1 MRHRAVCPGSVS
13 RYCVRFP
20 WRVSDRLTA
29 AQGGETALMS
39 RSNYKSRATGPK
51 SGRRREEL
59 RRILPKSG
67 VSLSAILARPEL
79 LKSVLL
85 LMVLFIAASVI
96 VCWGR
101 DQIYVRDGQ
110 IMTETQLKRVDYRVE
125 DKTATRARREEASRA
140 APRIYRLNES
150 YLERLEVAIT
160 GLPRALE
167 GVEAI
172 EEISEE
178 LIREFQL
185 TEESLPAIQEF
196 ITDGEPSEA
205 WKRYTTRLID
215 EQLRRRPLLSSQ
227 EFQVYTTTLNRALV
241 LPDGTVI
248 SPLRAEPIELRSEMR
263 SDSITRIREL
273 ILAAGFPES
282 VVPYVKARLL
292 SDPQPTF
299 QHDSAETERRAEMAA
314 AEVEPVMVAHEAG
327 EVLYRR
333 GEMLSAGTY
342 ENVIIESQEFAANAS
357 LMDRWMPRVG
367 IAGMLAILCIFLAGY
382 IILAYPRITRN
393 ALRLSAMVAMLA
405 GMLVLSILVA
415 SQVPPVLYAAAIGS
429 TLFAVIVLQLAYDQ
443 RLALFLAAIQ
453 GAFVTL
459 ALNQGV
465 AWFLLLVAGAGVMI
479 LQLRDVRHRNS
490 LIRAAGVTA
499 VVLSIGAVLV
509 GLYEY
514 PLVAGATQQIIWN
527 AVWAGGAAF
536 AVGFVVLGILPSI
549 EKMFGITTG
558 MTLAELRDP
567 KQPLLRQLQQTAPG
581 TYNHS
586 LQVANIAEAA
596 ADAIG
601 ADGLLVY
608 VGALYHDVGK
618 MNKPDYFV
626 ENQSSGVNKHDKLSP
641 AMSLLVIVGH
651 VKDGVELARE
661 YGLPRSLIHFIEA
674 HHGTTLVE
682 YFYHAAKTQASKKS
696 AVTEVE
702 FRYPGPKPRT
712 KEAAIM
718 MLSDAVESATRAMAE
733 PNPARIESLVRE
745 LSHKRL
751 MDGQFD
757 HSDLTFR
764 ELTLIEDAIISRLCA
779 IHHSRI
785 SYPSSKSSSEP
796 EPAPT
801 PKPATASA

>member
-1 MRHRAVCPGSVS
+1 
-13 RYCVRFP
+13 
-20 WRVSDRLTA
+20 
-29 AQGGETALMS
+29 MS
-39 RSNYKSRATGPK
+39 RSNSKSRATGSK
-51 SGRRREEL
+51 SGRRREEM

-67 VSLSAILARPEL
+67 VSLNAILARPEL

-85 LMVLFIAASVI
+85 LLVLFVTATII
-96 VCWGR
+96 VWYGR
-101 DQIYVRDGQ
+101 DQIYIRDGQ
-110 IMTETQLKRVDYRVE
+110 VMSQTQLKRVDYKVE
-125 DKTATRARREEASRA
+125 DETATRARREEAHRA
-140 APRIYRLNES
+140 SPRIYRLNES
-150 YLERLEVAIT
+150 YLERMAVAIT
-160 GLPRALE
+160 GLPRAVE
-167 GVEAI
+167 GAETL
-172 EEISEE
+172 EEISGE

-185 TEESLPAIQEF
+185 TEESLAAIQEF
-196 ITDGEPSEA
+196 VEDGESSRA
-205 WKRYTTRLID
+205 WQRYTTRLIE

-227 EFQVYTTTLNRALV
+227 EFQIYTTTLNRALV
-241 LPDGTVI
+241 LPDGTLV
-248 SPLRAEPIELRSEMR
+248 SPLRGEPIELRSEMR
-263 SDSITRIREL
+263 SDSLARIREF

-282 VVPYVKARLL
+282 IVPNVKARLL

-299 QHDSAETERRAEMAA
+299 QYDSEETERRAEKAA
-314 AEVEPVMVAHEAG
+314 KEVEPVMVEHAAN

-333 GEMLSAGTY
+333 GELLSAGTY
-342 ENVIIESQEFAANAS
+342 ENVLIESREFAATAPAA
-357 LMDRWMPRVG
+357 DRWLPRIGV
-367 IAGMLAILCIFLAGY
+367 AGMLGILCIFLAGY

-405 GMLVLSILVA
+405 GMLLLSVLIA
-415 SQVPPVLYAAAIGS
+415 AHAPTVLYAAAIGS

-453 GAFVTL
+453 GALVTL

-465 AWFLLLVAGAGVMI
+465 AWFVLLVAGSGVMI

-490 LIRAAGVTA
+490 LMRAAGVTA
-499 VVLSIGAVLV
+499 IVLTIGALLV
-509 GLYEY
+509 GLYEF
-514 PLVAGATQQIIWN
+514 PLVAGALQQIIWN

-567 KQPLLRQLQQTAPG
+567 KQPLLRQLQQKAPG

-608 VGALYHDVGK
+608 VGALYHDIGK

-626 ENQSSGVNKHDKLSP
+626 ENQSDGVNKHDKLSP

-661 YGLPRSLIHFIEA
+661 YGLPRALIHFIEA

-682 YFYHAAKTQASKKS
+682 YFFHAAKTQASDKS

-757 HSDLTFR
+757 HCDLTFR
-764 ELTLIEDAIISRLCA
+764 ELSLIEDAIISRLCA

-785 SYPSSKSSSEP
+785 SYPSSSPSSAKSSSGET
-796 EPAPT
+796 EPAASPT
-801 PKPATASA
+801 PPKPATASA

>member
-1 MRHRAVCPGSVS
+1 MPGPGEPIWCSLPVA
-13 RYCVRFP
+13 RFG
-20 WRVSDRLTA
+20 SADA

-39 RSNYKSRATGPK
+39 RSNHKSRATGPK

-67 VSLSAILARPEL
+67 VSLNAILARPEL

-85 LMVLFIAASVI
+85 LMVLFIAATVI
-96 VCWGR
+96 VWWGR

-125 DKTATRARREEASRA
+125 DVGATRSRREEASRA

-150 YLERLEVAIT
+150 NLERLEVAIT

-172 EEISEE
+172 EEISAE

-185 TEESLPAIQEF
+185 TEDSLPAIQEF
-196 ITDGEPSEA
+196 ITDGEASDA
-205 WKRYTTRLID
+205 WRRYTTRLI
-215 EQLRRRPLLSSQ
+215 EEHLRRRPLLSSQ

-263 SDSITRIREL
+263 SDSLARIREL

-282 VVPYVKARLL
+282 VAPSVKARLL
-292 SDPQPTF
+292 ADPQPTF
-299 QHDSAETERRAEMAA
+299 QYDSAETERRAEMAA

-327 EVLYRR
+327 QVLYRR

-342 ENVIIESQEFAANAS
+342 ENVLTESQEFAANAS
-357 LMDRWMPRVG
+357 LADRWLPRVG

-405 GMLVLSILVA
+405 GMLVLSILIA
-415 SQVPPVLYAAAIGS
+415 SHAPPVLYAAAIGT

-459 ALNQGV
+459 ALTQGV

-499 VVLSIGAVLV
+499 VILTVGAVLV

-514 PLVAGATQQIIWN
+514 PIVPGVAQQIIWN
-527 AVWAGGAAF
+527 AGWAGGAAF
-536 AVGFVVLGILPSI
+536 AVGFIVLGILPSI

-567 KQPLLRQLQQTAPG
+567 KQPLLRQLQQKAPG

-608 VGALYHDVGK
+608 VGALYHDIGK

-682 YFYHAAKTQASKKS
+682 YFYHAAKTKASKKS

-785 SYPSSKSSSEP
+785 SYPTSKSPGEA